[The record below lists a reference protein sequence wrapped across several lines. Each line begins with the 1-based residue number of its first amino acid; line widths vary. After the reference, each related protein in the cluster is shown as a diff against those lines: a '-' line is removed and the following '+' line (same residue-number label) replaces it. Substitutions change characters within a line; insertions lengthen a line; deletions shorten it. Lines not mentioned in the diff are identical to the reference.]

1 MLDKSAILMYALT
14 QGYVLTCK
22 SDTYPIIFWEGTK
35 MKMKKALTVLLAAA
49 MTMTLLAGC
58 GGNSDSGS
66 DSGSDTGSGTESSTG
81 ESSGDVFKIGG
92 IGPVTGGAA
101 VYGEAVKNG
110 SELAVKEINEAGG
123 INGVQVEMNYQDD
136 EHDAEKA
143 VNAYNTLKDWGMH
156 ALLGTVT
163 SAPCVAVGE
172 VSKDDNI
179 FMLTPSG
186 TAVECVQY
194 DNAFRV
200 CFSDPMQGLE
210 SAKYIGEKGL
220 AKKVAAIY
228 DSSDVY
234 STGIYEAFVKEA
246 ENQDFEVVAAEAF
259 TAEAKTDFSVQLQ
272 KAKDA
277 GAELVFLP
285 FYYTEASLVL
295 KQAAGMN
302 YSPIFFGCDGMDGI
316 LAVEGFD
323 VDLANNLMFMSPFTP
338 TSEDETIQKFVQDYE
353 EAYGSTPNQFAADA
367 YDGMYAIK
375 AAMEEKDITP
385 DMSPSDICDAMK
397 EAMVNISI
405 DGVTAKGLTWEA
417 SGEPSKEPMV
427 VKIENGDYAVVE

>member
-1 MLDKSAILMYALT
+1 
-14 QGYVLTCK
+14 
-22 SDTYPIIFWEGTK
+22 
-35 MKMKKALTVLLAAA
+35 MKMRKVMSALLVAA
-49 MTMTLLAGC
+49 MTTALMTGC
-58 GGNSDSGS
+58 GSGSGSSSSDSGAASDSGSSADSGS
-66 DSGSDTGSGTESSTG
+66 DSAEDSGSEEGGK
-81 ESSGDVFKIGG
+81 FKIGG

-110 SELAVKEINEAGG
+110 AELAVKEINEAGG
-123 INGVQVEMNYQDD
+123 IDGVEIDFNYQDD
-136 EHDAEKA
+136 EHDPEKA
-143 VNAYNTLKDWGMH
+143 VNAYNTLKDWGMQ

-163 SAPCVAVGE
+163 SAPCVAVSE
-172 VSKDDNI
+172 VSQTDNM

-210 SAKYIGEKGL
+210 SAKYIGENGL
-220 AKKVAAIY
+220 AEKVAVIY

-234 STGIYEAFVKEA
+234 STGIYEAFAKEA
-246 ENQDFEVVAAEAF
+246 ENQDFEIVAAEAF

-272 KAKDA
+272 KAKDG
-277 GAELVFLP
+277 GADLVFLP

-302 YSPIFFGCDGMDGI
+302 FTPIFFGCDGMDGI

-323 VDLANNLMFMSPFTP
+323 VELANNLMFMSPFTP
-338 TSEDETIQKFVQDYE
+338 TSEDEAIQKFVKDYDA
-353 EAYGSTPNQFAADA
+353 AYGGTPNQFAADA
-367 YDGMYAIK
+367 YDGIYAIK
-375 AAMEEKDITP
+375 AAIEEGGVTP
-385 DMSPSDICDAMK
+385 DMSPSDVCDAMK
-397 EAMVNISI
+397 AAMVEISI

>member
-1 MLDKSAILMYALT
+1 MRN
-14 QGYVLTCK
+14 V
-22 SDTYPIIFWEGTK
+22 
-35 MKMKKALTVLLAAA
+35 KKWLAVAMVAA
-49 MTMTLLAGC
+49 MTVSMAAGC
-58 GGNSDSGS
+58 GAKSEGEKSSGS
-66 DSGSDTGSGTESSTG
+66 DSE
-81 ESSGDVFKIGG
+81 VIKIGA
-92 IGPVTGGAA
+92 IGPVTGAAA
-101 VYGEAVKNG
+101 VYGQAVKNG
-110 SELAVKEINEAGG
+110 AELAVEEINAAGG
-123 INGVQVEMNYQDD
+123 INGAQVEFKFEDD

-143 VNAYNTLKDWGMH
+143 INAYNNLKDWGMQ

-172 VSKDDNI
+172 VANQDNM
-179 FMLTPSG
+179 FLLTPSG

-210 SAKYIGEKGL
+210 SAKYIGENGL
-220 AKKVAAIY
+220 ASKVAVIY

-246 ENQDFEVVAAEAF
+246 ANQDFEVVAAEAF
-259 TAEAKTDFSVQLQ
+259 TSESKTDFSVQLQ
-272 KAKDA
+272 KAKDS

-285 FYYTEASLVL
+285 FYYSEASLVL

-302 YSPIFFGCDGMDGI
+302 YNPIFFGCDGMDGI

-323 VDLANNLMFMSPFTP
+323 ANLANNLMFLSPFTP
-338 TSEDETIQKFVQDYE
+338 TSTDEAIQKFVTAFKDK
-353 EAYGSTPNQFAADA
+353 YGDTPNQFAADA
-367 YDGMYAIK
+367 YDGIYAMK
-375 AAMEEKDITP
+375 AAMEKADVKP
-385 DMSPSDICDAMK
+385 GMASSDVCDGLK
-397 EAMVNISI
+397 SAMVEIEI

>member
-1 MLDKSAILMYALT
+1 MRN
-14 QGYVLTCK
+14 V
-22 SDTYPIIFWEGTK
+22 
-35 MKMKKALTVLLAAA
+35 KKWLAVAMVAA
-49 MTMTLLAGC
+49 MTVSMAAGC
-58 GGNSDSGS
+58 GAKSEGEKSSGS
-66 DSGSDTGSGTESSTG
+66 DSE
-81 ESSGDVFKIGG
+81 VIKIGA
-92 IGPVTGGAA
+92 IGPVTGAAA
-101 VYGEAVKNG
+101 VYGQAVKNG
-110 SELAVKEINEAGG
+110 AELAVEEINAAGG
-123 INGVQVEMNYQDD
+123 INGAQVEFKFEDD

-143 VNAYNTLKDWGMH
+143 VNAYNNLKDWGMQ

-172 VSKDDNI
+172 VANQDNM
-179 FMLTPSG
+179 FLLTPSG

-210 SAKYIGEKGL
+210 SAKYIGENGL
-220 AKKVAAIY
+220 ASKVAVIY

-246 ENQDFEVVAAEAF
+246 ANQDFEVVAAEAF
-259 TAEAKTDFSVQLQ
+259 TSESKTDFSVQLQ
-272 KAKDA
+272 KAKDS

-285 FYYTEASLVL
+285 FYYSEASLVL

-302 YSPIFFGCDGMDGI
+302 YNPIFFGCDGMDGI

-323 VDLANNLMFMSPFTP
+323 ANLANNLMFLSPFTP
-338 TSEDETIQKFVQDYE
+338 TSTDEAIQKFVTAFKDK
-353 EAYGSTPNQFAADA
+353 YGDTPNQFAADA
-367 YDGMYAIK
+367 YDGIYAMK
-375 AAMEEKDITP
+375 AAMEKADVKP
-385 DMSPSDICDAMK
+385 GMASSDVCDGLK
-397 EAMVNISI
+397 SAMVEIEI

>member
-1 MLDKSAILMYALT
+1 MRN
-14 QGYVLTCK
+14 V
-22 SDTYPIIFWEGTK
+22 
-35 MKMKKALTVLLAAA
+35 KKWLVVAMVVA
-49 MTMTLLAGC
+49 MTVSMAAGC
-58 GGNSDSGS
+58 GSKSEGEKSSGS
-66 DSGSDTGSGTESSTG
+66 DSE
-81 ESSGDVFKIGG
+81 VIKIGA
-92 IGPVTGGAA
+92 IGPVTGAAA
-101 VYGEAVKNG
+101 VYGQAVKNG
-110 SELAVKEINEAGG
+110 AELAVEEINAAGG
-123 INGVQVEMNYQDD
+123 INGAQVEFKFEDD

-143 VNAYNTLKDWGMH
+143 VNAYNNLKDWGMQ

-172 VSKDDNI
+172 VANQDNM
-179 FMLTPSG
+179 FLLTPSG

-210 SAKYIGEKGL
+210 SAKYIGENGL
-220 AKKVAAIY
+220 ASKVAVIY

-246 ENQDFEVVAAEAF
+246 ANQDFEVVAAEAF
-259 TAEAKTDFSVQLQ
+259 TSESKTDFSVQLQ
-272 KAKDA
+272 KAKDS

-285 FYYTEASLVL
+285 FYYSEASLVL

-302 YSPIFFGCDGMDGI
+302 YNPIFFGCDGMDGI

-323 VDLANNLMFMSPFTP
+323 ANLANNLMFLSPFTP
-338 TSEDETIQKFVQDYE
+338 TSTDEAIQKFVTAFKDK
-353 EAYGSTPNQFAADA
+353 YGDTPNQFAADA
-367 YDGMYAIK
+367 YDGIYAMK
-375 AAMEEKDITP
+375 AAMEKADVKP
-385 DMSPSDICDAMK
+385 GMASSDVCDGLK
-397 EAMVNISI
+397 SAMVEIEI

>member
-1 MLDKSAILMYALT
+1 
-14 QGYVLTCK
+14 
-22 SDTYPIIFWEGTK
+22 
-35 MKMKKALTVLLAAA
+35 MKMKKAAAVALTAALSLA
-49 MTMTLLAGC
+49 LLAGC
-58 GGNSDSGS
+58 GSDGKQA
-66 DSGSDTGSGTESSTG
+66 DANGG
-81 ESSGDVFKIGG
+81 ESAGDGVFKIGA

-110 SELAVKEINEAGG
+110 AELAVKEINEAGG
-123 INGVQVEMNYQDD
+123 INGVKIEFNYQDD
-136 EHDAEKA
+136 ENDAEKA
-143 VNAYNTLKDWGMH
+143 VNAYNTLKDWGMQM
-156 ALLGTVT
+156 LLGTVT

-172 VSKDDNI
+172 VAQEDNM

-186 TAVECVQY
+186 TAVDCVKY

-220 AKKVAAIY
+220 ATKVAAIY

-234 STGIYEAFVKEA
+234 STGIYNAFAEEA
-246 ENQDFEVVAAEAF
+246 ENQNFEIVAAEAF
-259 TAEAKTDFSVQLQ
+259 TSESKSDFSVQLQ

-285 FYYTEASLVL
+285 FYYSEASLVL

-323 VDLANNLMFMSPFTP
+323 ANLANDLIFLSPFTP
-338 TSEDETIQKFVQDYE
+338 TSDDEAIKKFVTDFE
-353 EAYGSTPNQFAADA
+353 AAYGGTPNQFAADA
-367 YDGMYAIK
+367 YDGIYAIK
-375 AAMEEKDITP
+375 AAIEKGSVTA
-385 DMSPSDICDAMK
+385 DMSASDICDSLKTAMT
-397 EAMVNISI
+397 EITI
-405 DGVTAKGLTWEA
+405 DGVTAKSLTWEA

-427 VKIENGDYAVVE
+427 VKIADGDYAVVE